1 MFICLL
7 IDSLF
12 PSYFDNWISGF
23 FNGEGSFYITSKGE
37 LRFTIEQTESN
48 VLVIPLLFIIN
59 NKCPYF
65 YFFIRI
71 KNRYLR
77 MDTRKK
83 GVKRDWSFHHK
94 YYLKKNCRKPTW
106 QLKVSSKTDL
116 KSLVKFFENPRLVPF
131 QGNKYN
137 QYTQWLATY
146 QAKQIIYNA

>member
-23 FNGEGSFYITSKGE
+23 INGEGSFYITSKGE

-65 YFFIRI
+65 YVFLLNKKTFIYI
-71 KNRYLR
+71 NINK
-77 MDTRKK
+77 RKK

-94 YYLKKNCRKPTW
+94 YYLKNNEKVANLLGN
-106 QLKVSSKTDL
+106 LKYL
-116 KSLVKFFENPRLVPF
+116 P
-131 QGNKYN
+131 
-137 QYTQWLATY
+137 
-146 QAKQIIYNA
+146 KQILSL